1 MFEGHGAITSYQIL
15 VKSTF
20 YELKIYTENAITN
33 YTASGLSFNTKYNF
47 SVAAVVCG
55 KVGQFSEPLVAN
67 TGTVLTISTLLVL
80 ACWHGDKNYKLEYN
94 IVTCDLLISACIY
107 IAR

>member
-1 MFEGHGAITSYQIL
+1 MFEGQGAITSYQIL

-20 YELKIYTENAITN
+20 CELKIYTENAITN

-55 KVGQFSEPLVAN
+55 KVGQFSEPLVTN
-67 TGTVLTISTLLVL
+67 TGMVFTISHPACACMLAFGRLFEIEFTFLLQDSHCPL
-80 ACWHGDKNYKLEYN
+80 
-94 IVTCDLLISACIY
+94 
-107 IAR
+107 